1 MTSAGNEI
9 PTTSGGS
16 SDDWLTKEPANFCK
30 EAQVWQDLEV
40 DTRVM
45 ALFMSRAK
53 KWPVRPSV
61 VDYRTGGL
69 V

>member
-16 SDDWLTKEPANFCK
+16 SDDWLTKELGNFCK
-30 EAQVWQDLEV
+30 EAQVWQEV